1 MLLLFYH
8 YLNRSGFFLDCGT
21 PPVVENAEA
30 FHSLNSPVGDK
41 VFYACLEGYTRLS
54 GDSYLTCTTSENLVH
69 SWTGSIMKCNEDSK
83 LKVNQVIIK
92 TKSASL

>member
-1 MLLLFYH
+1 MI
-8 YLNRSGFFLDCGT
+8 
-21 PPVVENAEA
+21 ENAEA
-30 FHSLNSPVGDK
+30 FHILNSPVGEK
-41 VFYACLEGYTRLS
+41 VFYACLDGYTRLS
-54 GDSYLTCTTSENLVH
+54 GDSYLTCTTSDDLVD